1 MRFEWTKKRVA
12 AILAIGVL
20 SAARLSAAATS
31 ENARLNEFLDA
42 VFERRLA
49 ESPEWESEL
58 GRKTERQG
66 RWDDP
71 SDAAA
76 EERIARVGEDLT
88 RLRVEFDREK
98 LDHPS
103 QLSYDLFV
111 YDCELEIANHAFR
124 DHAYVVDQFN
134 GQLSGL
140 LTVLQNNHAIDTIA
154 DAEAYVSRLVGIE
167 GVLTELARQ
176 LRHRAE
182 NGVIPPAFSFP
193 DVIADATAM
202 SSGAPLE
209 GEGENALWSDFRE
222 KLAAL
227 DAEPSTKVSLA
238 ESARLALTGPYRR
251 GFEALLAELRRLQPL
266 APENRGVWSLPRG
279 EAYYANRIVE
289 HTTLELSAEEV
300 HAIGLSEVARI
311 QEEMRAI
318 QQRVGVEGDL
328 SAFFEFIR
336 TDPDNY
342 YEDSDAGRERFLE
355 DARQQV
361 AEIYDVVG
369 EWFHRVPEAG
379 LEVRRV
385 EPWRE
390 NSVSIAFYNSPS
402 QDGSRPGVYYANLGD
417 MPSVQKYV
425 FTAIT
430 YHESVPGHH
439 FQIALA
445 QELDGLP
452 MLRRFGGYG
461 AYIEGWALY
470 GEKLAREMGFYAD
483 PLHDFGRLQNE
494 LWRAVRLVLDT
505 GIHAMRWSR
514 ERAIAYF
521 RENTPLSEGNIVTE
535 VERYFVN
542 PGQALSYKMGML
554 EILRLREKARH
565 DLGGA
570 FDIRDFHE
578 VVLGSGSM
586 PLPVLEAQVERYI
599 AAELESGP

>member
-266 APENRGVWSLPRG
+266 AAENRGVWSLPRG

-318 QQRVGVEGDL
+318 QQRAGVEGDL

-554 EILRLREKARH
+554 EILRLREKARR

-578 VVLGSGSM
+578 VVVGSGSM

>member
-390 NSVSIAFYNSPS
+390 NSVSIAFYNSAS

-554 EILRLREKARH
+554 EILRLREKARR